1 MKKNLLVVILLFVST
16 LVNASFLMPDQ
27 AFKPQVVYDDKD
39 TIVAELILGED
50 IYVYKDRLNFS
61 FATKNAVEISSI
73 TNEAVTKDHDGD
85 IVYEESLHVKIHL
98 NKNRDIN
105 TKEVVTFVMEY
116 QGCSAKGLCYEPYEK
131 KFDLEIDTS
140 KLTFSSDKPNSVI
153 EKEEKFVDESVDSG
167 SETDQIASIIKGGS
181 LFAVIAAFFGFGLLL
196 ALTPCVFPMIPI
208 LSSVIVSQ
216 GDNISTR
223 RAFFLSLV
231 YVLAMSVA
239 YTFAGVLAG
248 LFGANLQAALQS
260 PWVITLFALVFVG
273 LSMSMFGYY
282 ELQMPNA
289 IQSKLS
295 SATEKKGGVLGVA
308 IMGFLSA
315 LIVGPCVAAPLAG
328 ALIYIGQTGDA
339 LLGGVALFALSM
351 GMGMPL
357 LLVGTGAGK
366 FMPKPGAWMDA
377 TKAVFGV
384 LMLGVAIW
392 MLDRII
398 PAHITL
404 MLWSLLFIVSAIHL
418 GALESSGHLHAGAAN
433 RKAFGVLLFLYGIA
447 LFFGSISGSTSPVN
461 PLEKFTS
468 KASVVQSAT
477 STEPAKAFKVVT
489 TVAEF
494 DTILA
499 DSMGK
504 KVMVDFAADW
514 CVACKEMEHETF
526 SNAEVKAKM
535 AEFVLVQVDVTT
547 NSADQKSLMKR
558 FNLFGPPGIVFF
570 NTKGEHLKSIDVV
583 GFKEPSDF
591 LSHLNQVGN

>member
-1 MKKNLLVVILLFVST
+1 MKKSLLLITLLLFST
-16 LVNASFLMPDQ
+16 LLSASFLMPDQ

-50 IYVYKDRLNFS
+50 IYIYKDKLEFEI
-61 FATKNAVEISSI
+61 VEGSSVVI
-73 TNEAVTKDHDGD
+73 DSIENSAHSVEHDGD
-85 IVYEESLHVKIHL
+85 VVYEESLHVKIHL
-98 NKNRDIN
+98 LK
-105 TKEVVTFVMEY
+105 TKESSAKETITFLMDY
-116 QGCSAKGLCYEPYEK
+116 QGCSAKGLCYEPYSKEYT
-131 KFDLEIDTS
+131 LEIDTS
-140 KLTFSSDKPNSVI
+140 KLSLKKSDVVA
-153 EKEEKFVDESVDSG
+153 EEKKIPSVKDEEKAAT
-167 SETDQIASIIKGGS
+167 SETDEIASIIKGGS

-216 GDNISTR
+216 GENISTK
-223 RAFFLSLV
+223 RAFFLSVV
-231 YVLAMSVA
+231 YVLAMSIA

-339 LLGGVALFALSM
+339 VLGGIALFALSI

-357 LLVGTGAGK
+357 ILVGTSAGK

-398 PAHITL
+398 PANVTL

-418 GALESSGHLHAGAAN
+418 GALEAAGHLHAGAAN
-433 RKAFGVLLFLYGIA
+433 RKAFGILLFLYGIA
-447 LFFGSISGSTSPVN
+447 LFFGSVSGATNPFS
-461 PLEKFTS
+461 PLEKFTTS
-468 KASVVQSAT
+468 ANAVNVASASEVKQ
-477 STEPAKAFKVVT
+477 FKVVT
-489 TVAEF
+489 TQEEF
-494 DTILA
+494 DTLL
-499 DSMGK
+499 SNSKGE
-504 KVMVDFAADW
+504 KVLIDFSADW
-514 CVACKEMEHETF
+514 CTACKEMEHNTF
-526 SNAEVKAKM
+526 ANAEVQAKM
-535 AEFVLVQVDVTT
+535 DEFVLIQVDVTD
-547 NSADQKSLMKR
+547 NSGDQKALMKR

-570 NTKGEHLKSIDVV
+570 DRAGEHIKSKDVV
-583 GFKEPSDF
+583 GYKEPQDF
-591 LSHLNQVGN
+591 LNHLNTIGE